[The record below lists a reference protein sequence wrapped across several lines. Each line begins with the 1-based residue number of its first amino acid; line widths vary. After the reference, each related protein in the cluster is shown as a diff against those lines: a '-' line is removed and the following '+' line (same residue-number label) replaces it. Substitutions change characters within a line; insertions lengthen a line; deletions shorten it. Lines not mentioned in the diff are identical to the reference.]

1 MVAGETGLV
10 ELLCVSA
17 KDREANKARKTKHE
31 NAKKLKS
38 FEAIGVSK
46 RGESSKNICDVEVES
61 TQYLRLNL

>member
-1 MVAGETGLV
+1 MVPCETGLV

-31 NAKKLKS
+31 NVKKVKS

-46 RGESSKNICDVEVES
+46 RESSKIICDVEVES
-61 TQYLRLNL
+61 TQYIRLNL

>member
-1 MVAGETGLV
+1 MVSGETGLV

-31 NAKKLKS
+31 NVKKVKS

-46 RGESSKNICDVEVES
+46 REFKKYI
-61 TQYLRLNL
+61 